1 MLCGYAFLSDLFA
14 LKPLSLAEKA
24 RTDTKVNK
32 LVATEFG
39 LLVPPK
45 MAPAN
50 TVLSHLIFSTKHEG
64 INLEVLSQV
73 LPRLERSDLQAA
85 LDAKPSSVPLRKIGC
100 LWENF
105 TGKELIYPKPSGN
118 YTELFDPEKYFTG
131 KDIRIPKWR
140 IIFNGLGSF
149 AYCPVVRKTNT
160 LDDSKVAELFT
171 RLHDTLNALPEELIS
186 RTIEWAYLSET
197 RSSFEI
203 ERELPSGNKA
213 AQFMTL
219 LKAAASFDA
228 LNEDILC
235 GILNKIVPEF
245 HNQAAC
251 YRNIQNWLGSR
262 FGPFSATQVTY
273 VPPPPEN
280 LDDLMTGLLKVANEE
295 PESINPLIA
304 ASVVSFGFV
313 FLHPFLDG
321 NGRLSRFLIHQ
332 QLLHHNAVASD
343 KVVPVSAALLQHER
357 QYLHALEAFSAPCR
371 ELWNVTKID
380 DDNYDF
386 RFNGSLSAYR
396 YWDATVQCEF
406 LLAMIR
412 EIVDKFF
419 PEEIQ
424 FLQRYDKLYRVM
436 NSRFNVIQKDL
447 DVLVASAVSAG
458 RVSKN
463 IQKKYQ
469 YKVPDGF
476 FNDLEAELAAV
487 LSED

>member
-32 LVATEFG
+32 LVATESGF
-39 LLVPPK
+39 LVPPK

-50 TVLSHLIFSTKHEG
+50 TVLSHLIFSIKHEG

-186 RTIEWAYLSET
+186 RTVEWAYLSET

-235 GILNKIVPEF
+235 DIQNKIVPEF
-245 HNQAAC
+245 HDQVAC

-273 VPPPPEN
+273 V
-280 LDDLMTGLLKVANEE
+280 L
-295 PESINPLIA
+295 SC
-304 ASVVSFGFV
+304 SV
-313 FLHPFLDG
+313 
-321 NGRLSRFLIHQ
+321 
-332 QLLHHNAVASD
+332 
-343 KVVPVSAALLQHER
+343 
-357 QYLHALEAFSAPCR
+357 
-371 ELWNVTKID
+371 
-380 DDNYDF
+380 
-386 RFNGSLSAYR
+386 
-396 YWDATVQCEF
+396 
-406 LLAMIR
+406 
-412 EIVDKFF
+412 
-419 PEEIQ
+419 
-424 FLQRYDKLYRVM
+424 
-436 NSRFNVIQKDL
+436 
-447 DVLVASAVSAG
+447 
-458 RVSKN
+458 
-463 IQKKYQ
+463 
-469 YKVPDGF
+469 
-476 FNDLEAELAAV
+476 
-487 LSED
+487 